1 MARITLSFLYPRP
14 GHGLIRA
21 VVNDGK
27 AATVGRYSQVGD
39 KKWSARLYARP
50 GAHKAVVAELIATS
64 EEQIRAA
71 VWNRLR
77 QGKWWQ

>member
-1 MARITLSFLYPRP
+1 MKITLAFVYLRP

-21 VVNDGK
+21 QVNGGK
-27 AATVGRYSQVGD
+27 AATVGRYNQLGD

-50 GAHKAVVAELIATS
+50 GAHKTIACELTAPS
-64 EEQIRAA
+64 QEEIRAA